1 MRSRLV
7 APIVAG
13 FSGGPP
19 VWYSSGPFGRLHIAH
34 RSRIK
39 SRSCEIHVA
48 IDYSERT
55 SANHLQHTIFAGLND
70 L

>member
-1 MRSRLV
+1 VLRLSPNYLV
-7 APIVAG
+7 ALG
-13 FSGGPP
+13 FGILPDPSRG
-19 VWYSSGPFGRLHIAH
+19 FHIAH

-55 SANHLQHTIFAGLND
+55 SADHLQHTIFAGLND
-70 L
+70 Q